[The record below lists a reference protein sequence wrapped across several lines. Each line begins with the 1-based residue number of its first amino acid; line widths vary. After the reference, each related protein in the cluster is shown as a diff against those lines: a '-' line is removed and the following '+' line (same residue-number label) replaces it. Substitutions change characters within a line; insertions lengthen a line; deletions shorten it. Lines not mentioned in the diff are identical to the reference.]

1 MAEGKHALRRH
12 VAVGQ
17 DAEQRGHEDGD
28 ETLHGIEKSDVFAHA
43 RRPEVARHRGEVRAP
58 HSELQEV
65 HDDQAKFQVH
75 SVTEIKV

>member
-12 VAVGQ
+12 VTVGQ

-43 RRPEVARHRGEVRAP
+43 RRPEVTRHGGEVCAP
-58 HSELQEV
+58 DCELQEV
-65 HDDQAKFQVH
+65 HDDQAMFQVH
-75 SVTEIKV
+75 SKRWIDG